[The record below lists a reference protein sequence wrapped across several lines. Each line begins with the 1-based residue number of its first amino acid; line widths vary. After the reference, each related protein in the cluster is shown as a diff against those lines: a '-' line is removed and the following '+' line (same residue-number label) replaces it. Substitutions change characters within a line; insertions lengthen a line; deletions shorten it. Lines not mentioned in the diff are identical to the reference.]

1 MVGLLLICAPGV
13 PFLHDLSQINTDMKR
28 HQYERMIWLIL
39 QDQDLK
45 NIKQIEKL
53 FLNRKK
59 LEREKFIS
67 TSPSRGT
74 WYQEQYRILDH
85 NQVGMDFGS
94 GLYDR
99 VVNEILSEIKLLCN
113 FTLVIRIWIVLK
125 NRQEN

>member
-13 PFLHDLSQINTDMKR
+13 PFLHDLSQINKYLKLY
-28 HQYERMIWLIL
+28 QYERMVEVIL

-59 LEREKFIS
+59 LERGKFVS

-85 NQVGMDFGS
+85 NQVGMDFWVRS
-94 GLYDR
+94 
-99 VVNEILSEIKLLCN
+99 
-113 FTLVIRIWIVLK
+113 IW
-125 NRQEN
+125 